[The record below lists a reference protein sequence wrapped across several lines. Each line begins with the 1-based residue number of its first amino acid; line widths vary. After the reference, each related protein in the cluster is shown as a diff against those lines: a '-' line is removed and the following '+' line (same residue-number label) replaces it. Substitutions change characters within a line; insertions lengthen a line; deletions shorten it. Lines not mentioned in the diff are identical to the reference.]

1 MTALN
6 KKKQRRNPMSGL
18 TIFILSMVALVW
30 FLLFVGFTGFTRL
43 TKKGIDPTA
52 VQPHEAV
59 EEAK

>member
-1 MTALN
+1 
-6 KKKQRRNPMSGL
+6 MSGL
-18 TIFILSMVALVW
+18 TIFILSVVALVW